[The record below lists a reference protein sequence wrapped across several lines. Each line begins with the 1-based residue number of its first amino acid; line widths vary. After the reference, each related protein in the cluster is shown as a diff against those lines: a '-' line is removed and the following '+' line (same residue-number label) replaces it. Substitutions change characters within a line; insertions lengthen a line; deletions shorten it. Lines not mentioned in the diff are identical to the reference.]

1 MKNYIIVL
9 ALSLT
14 VWIVSLF
21 FLNTII
27 HNATI
32 TLIVFALSSI
42 VFLMTLGAIVYDLVV
57 KIISLWKRK

>member
-1 MKNYIIVL
+1 MRKYKIILVT
-9 ALSLT
+9 SLI

-32 TLIVFALSSI
+32 TLILFALSSI
-42 VFLMTLGAIVYDLVV
+42 VFLMTLGAFVYDLVV

>member
-1 MKNYIIVL
+1 MRKYIIILSVSLVL
-9 ALSLT
+9 
-14 VWIVSLF
+14 WIISLF

-32 TLIVFALSSI
+32 TLIVFALSSL
-42 VFLMTLGAIVYDLVV
+42 VFLMTIGVIVYDLVV